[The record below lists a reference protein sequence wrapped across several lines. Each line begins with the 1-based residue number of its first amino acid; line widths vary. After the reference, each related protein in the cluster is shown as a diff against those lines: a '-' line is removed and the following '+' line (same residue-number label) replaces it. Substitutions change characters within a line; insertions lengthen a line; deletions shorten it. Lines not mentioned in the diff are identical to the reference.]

1 MHFDEFLKEVAPCL
15 GLQWR
20 PFQRRGVKRKVERR
34 IIELGFSRFD
44 EYLLKVQK
52 DPEEKSHLSKILTVT
67 ISRFFRDKEVFDTLE
82 TSVLPAILKNRE
94 KGDLNV
100 WSIGCASGEEP
111 YSLALLWKNSFERNW
126 PQIHFSVLATDID
139 EKMLRRAEEGRYKK
153 SSLRETPQEIL
164 ENYFKKEDGFFILH
178 PSVRK
183 SVEFKRHNIL
193 REEPFPGMDI
203 IFCRNLAFTY
213 FSKES
218 QMEVFKKIASSLKEK
233 GYLVIGRDES
243 LPLTLPN
250 LIRSN
255 LSNPKNL
262 SEVYPIRN
270 NGPPCF
276 EPFDPALRGTH
287 GPEYVEG
294 SQRLEFLTG

>member
-34 IIELGFSRFD
+34 IIELGCSRFD

-67 ISRFFRDKEVFDTLE
+67 ISRFFRDREVFHVLE

-111 YSLALLWKNSFERNW
+111 CSVSLLWKEKFEKDFPEVRLS
-126 PQIHFSVLATDID
+126 ILATDID
-139 EKMLRRAEEGRYKK
+139 EKMLRRAEEGRYKR
-153 SSLRETPQEIL
+153 SSLRETSQEIL
-164 ENYFKKEDGFFILH
+164 ENCFKKEDGFFTLN
-178 PSVRK
+178 PPVKK
-183 SVEFKRHNIL
+183 SVEFKRHDIL
-193 REEPFPGMDI
+193 REELFPGMDI

-218 QMEVFKKIASSLKEK
+218 QIEVLKKIASSLKER
-233 GYLVIGRDES
+233 GYLVTGKDES
-243 LPLTLPN
+243 LPLTFPTLF
-250 LIRSN
+250 I
-255 LSNPKNL
+255 
-262 SEVYPIRN
+262 PIF
-270 NGPPCF
+270 PTQKIYQKFAP
-276 EPFDPALRGTH
+276 
-287 GPEYVEG
+287 
-294 SQRLEFLTG
+294 

>member
-52 DPEEKSHLSKILTVT
+52 DPEEKGHLSKILTVT

-82 TSVLPAILKNRE
+82 TSILPAILKNRE

-153 SSLRETPQEIL
+153 SSLKETPQAVL
-164 ENYFKKEDGFFILH
+164 ENYFKKEDGIFILN

-183 SVEFKRHNIL
+183 CVEFKRHNIL

-218 QMEVFKKIASSLKEK
+218 QMKVLKKIFSSLKEK

-243 LPLTLPN
+243 LPL
-250 LIRSN
+250 
-255 LSNPKNL
+255 
-262 SEVYPIRN
+262 VYPTLFVPIFPTQKIYQRFS
-270 NGPPCF
+270 G
-276 EPFDPALRGTH
+276 ALN
-287 GPEYVEG
+287 
-294 SQRLEFLTG
+294 LL

>member
-1 MHFDEFLKEVAPCL
+1 MSFDEFLKEVAPCL

-34 IIELGFSRFD
+34 IVELGISRFD
-44 EYLLKVQK
+44 EYRLKIQK
-52 DPEEKSHLSKILTVT
+52 DPDEKDHLSKILTVT
-67 ISRFFRDKEVFDTLE
+67 ISRFFRDREVFDTLE

-153 SSLRETPQEIL
+153 SSLREMPQEIL
-164 ENYFKKEDGFFILH
+164 ENSFNKEDGFFILN

-193 REEPFPGMDI
+193 REESFPGMDI

-213 FSKES
+213 FSKAS
-218 QMEVFKKIASSLKEK
+218 QVEVLKKIGSSLNEK
-233 GYLVIGRDES
+233 GYLVIGKDES
-243 LPLTLPN
+243 LPL
-250 LIRSN
+250 
-255 LSNPKNL
+255 
-262 SEVYPIRN
+262 VYPTLFV
-270 NGPPCF
+270 PTC
-276 EPFDPALRGTH
+276 PAQKI
-287 GPEYVEG
+287 Y
-294 SQRLEFLTG
+294 QRFSGALNLL

>member
-1 MHFDEFLKEVAPCL
+1 MAWVVLATGSKSRRSYWTSKRPMHFDEFLKEVAPCL

-34 IIELGFSRFD
+34 IIELGCSRFD

-67 ISRFFRDKEVFDTLE
+67 ISRFFRDREVFHVLE

-111 YSLALLWKNSFERNW
+111 CSVSLLWKEKFEKDFPEVRLS
-126 PQIHFSVLATDID
+126 ILATDID
-139 EKMLRRAEEGRYKK
+139 EKMLRRAEEGRYKR
-153 SSLRETPQEIL
+153 SSLRETSQEIL
-164 ENYFKKEDGFFILH
+164 ENCFKKEDGFFTLN
-178 PSVRK
+178 PPVKK
-183 SVEFKRHNIL
+183 SVEFKRHDIL
-193 REEPFPGMDI
+193 REELFPGMDI

-218 QMEVFKKIASSLKEK
+218 QIEVLKKIASSLKER
-233 GYLVIGRDES
+233 GYLVTGKDES
-243 LPLTLPN
+243 LPLTFPTLF
-250 LIRSN
+250 I
-255 LSNPKNL
+255 
-262 SEVYPIRN
+262 PIF
-270 NGPPCF
+270 PTQKIYQKFAP
-276 EPFDPALRGTH
+276 
-287 GPEYVEG
+287 
-294 SQRLEFLTG
+294 

>member
-1 MHFDEFLKEVAPCL
+1 MSFDEFLKEVAPRL

-44 EYLLKVQK
+44 EYLLRVQK
-52 DPEEKSHLSKILTVT
+52 DPEEKSRLSKILTVT

-82 TSVLPAILKNRE
+82 TSVLPAVLKNRE
-94 KGDLNV
+94 KKELNV

-111 YSLALLWKNSFERNW
+111 YSVSLLWKEKFKKDFPGVRLS
-126 PQIHFSVLATDID
+126 ILATDID

-153 SSLRETPQEIL
+153 SSLRETPQEVL
-164 ENYFKKEDGFFILH
+164 ENFFKKEDGILILY
-178 PSVRK
+178 PSVKK
-183 SVEFKRHNIL
+183 SVGFKRHDIL

-203 IFCRNLAFTY
+203 IFCRNLTFTY

-218 QMEVFKKIASSLKEK
+218 QMKVLKKIFSSLKEK

-243 LPLTLPN
+243 LPLTFPTLFIPIFPTQKIYRKFNPN
-250 LIRSN
+250 R
-255 LSNPKNL
+255 
-262 SEVYPIRN
+262 
-270 NGPPCF
+270 
-276 EPFDPALRGTH
+276 
-287 GPEYVEG
+287 
-294 SQRLEFLTG
+294 